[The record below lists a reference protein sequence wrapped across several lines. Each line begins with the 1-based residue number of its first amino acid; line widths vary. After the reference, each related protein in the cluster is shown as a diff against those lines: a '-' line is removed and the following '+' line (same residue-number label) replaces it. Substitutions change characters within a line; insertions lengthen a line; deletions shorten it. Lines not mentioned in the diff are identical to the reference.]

1 MEKKMTYSQF
11 GKVLAFGLAAAL
23 LSTSSGCA
31 APPPAPTAQRSNQSA
46 AQTNTP
52 APAQPTRLVMRTP
65 TDPDNLDPHLSAASL
80 TQQIMLN
87 VFEGLVK
94 PAPDGGV
101 LPGLAESYTVSPDG
115 LTYTFKLRAN
125 VRFHDGQPVTAA
137 DVQYSFDRLMGKGS
151 PDGKP
156 LTASLA
162 DVANI
167 STPDDTT
174 CVITLKQV
182 NASFINLLATLSIL
196 PASNDGQHGNT
207 PIGTGP
213 YRFVSYEPQQRIVLE
228 KFTDYWQDTRDM
240 IDQVEFRIIKDDQ
253 TALLQLQSGAIDFT
267 GVSAEQLPTLGSA
280 FKVVSHPANSVFIL
294 AMNHLR
300 SPFSNKAVR
309 QAIAHAIDKD
319 AIIQAVFGGYAVKLG
334 SNMSPVMARFY
345 EDGLQDIYPYDL
357 DKAKALLT
365 ESGYPK
371 GFTVTLSV
379 SSHADLYGRTAQIVA
394 DQLAKVGLDVAIE
407 MVEWPVWLER
417 IYTNREFEM
426 TLIDF
431 TGKLDPQ
438 AVLGRYASTFRRNF
452 INYSNLAY
460 DQLIEQA
467 VRATDPAT
475 QVERYKQAQKMLTED
490 VAAVFLLDYQFNW
503 AMKPQLEGY
512 TPYPIFFHDLSRLRL
527 TR

>member
-1 MEKKMTYSQF
+1 MKATHSRVEKAL
-11 GKVLAFGLAAAL
+11 VLTSAIAL
-23 LSTSSGCA
+23 LMGACA
-31 APPPAPTAQRSNQSA
+31 APRALPTADSSA
-46 AQTNTP
+46 QPA
-52 APAQPTRLVMRTP
+52 APAETAAPAEPTRLVLRTT
-65 TDPDNLDPHLSAASL
+65 TDPDNLDPHVSAASL

-101 LPGLAESYTVSPDG
+101 VPALAESHTVSPDG
-115 LTYTFKLRAN
+115 LTYTFKLRAGA
-125 VRFHDGQPVTAA
+125 RFHNGQPVTAA

-162 DVANI
+162 DVESVA
-167 STPDDTT
+167 TPDAAT
-174 CVITLKQV
+174 CVIKLKQV
-182 NASFINLLATLSIL
+182 NASFINLLATLAVL
-196 PASNDGQHGNT
+196 PAANDGQHDKA

-228 KFTDYWQDTRDM
+228 KFADYWQDTRDM

-267 GVSAEQLPTLGSA
+267 GVSSEQLPTLGSS

-294 AMNHLR
+294 AMNHAR
-300 SPFSNKAVR
+300 PPFDTLKVR

-319 AIIQAVFGGYAVKLG
+319 AIIQAVFNGYAVKLG

-345 EDGLQDIYPYDL
+345 QDGLQDTYPHNP
-357 DKAKALLT
+357 DKAKALLA
-365 ESGYPK
+365 EIGYPN
-371 GFTVTLSV
+371 GFPMTLSV

-394 DQLAKVGLDVAIE
+394 DQLAKVGIDVTIE
-407 MVEWPVWLER
+407 TVEWGVWLER
-417 IYTNREFEM
+417 IYTNREFDA

-438 AVLGRYASTFRRNF
+438 AVLGRYASNFRRNF
-452 INYSNLAY
+452 INYNNPAY
-460 DQLIEQA
+460 DALMEQA

-475 QVERYKQAQKMLTED
+475 QVERYKQAQQVLAED

-503 AMKPQLEGY
+503 AMKPQVEGY